1 MSSKALPWQACT
13 SREGS
18 LLAFWGNLHNFL
30 QVEAETS
37 AYFIFSSLTT
47 SPNWRSLD
55 LAARKRI
62 GSLRVTC
69 WWVLWHWL
77 VPTDHFLKVVLGG
90 NGRFWCFVHICPHFW
105 TLSPV
110 RFIDLQNVGW
120 GTWLCLLF
128 SLSTFPPKSGLG
140 NLTMFTHLPSS
151 LSVLA
156 HSNYSLVV
164 QTLGVV
170 GWREHILDLVFEVL
184 IKARSWSW
192 SPSCWSVWEWA
203 DGTWWQQ

>member
-1 MSSKALPWQACT
+1 MT
-13 SREGS
+13 EG
-18 LLAFWGNLHNFL
+18 
-30 QVEAETS
+30 
-37 AYFIFSSLTT
+37 
-47 SPNWRSLD
+47 SLD

-203 DGTWWQQ
+203 DRTWWQQ